1 MFSYSTLALNAPAP
15 SSGTLLSCGAAGS
28 PHGGPFLD
36 QSRMATP
43 SSLPDAEPPRTLRD
57 LKRGAPKDQAVGTPA
72 VLNSLRHI
80 QTQAGL
86 IRGTSALLRAN
97 QKGGFDCP
105 SCAWPDPDGERSSFE
120 FCENG
125 AKAIATEATTKRAD
139 PAFFAQHSIADLAA
153 QSDFW
158 LNDAG
163 RLTEPMVLAADAT
176 HYRPLSW
183 DDAFALIAEELH
195 ACARPDDAIFYTSG
209 RASNEA
215 AFLYQLFARQFGT
228 NNLPDCSNMCH
239 ESSGAA
245 LKATVGIGKGTVTL
259 EDIEHTDCLLVIGQN
274 PGTNHP
280 RMLTSMEQTVKNG
293 GRIVS
298 VNPLL
303 ETGLKAFAHPQKLSG
318 ILGQATP
325 LNSLHIPVRLNGD
338 LPFLKGLLK
347 CVLEAENAAPG
358 TVVDQ
363 AFITDHTAGYDAL
376 VADLAT
382 IKWTDLTTQSGLTE
396 TQIRAAASVFIN
408 APEAI
413 TCWAMGLTQHH
424 NAVETIREVVNLHLL
439 TGKIGRPRS
448 GLCPVRGHSNVQGD
462 RTMGIWERPPTAFLD
477 ALDAEFDFQAPRE
490 FGYDTVEAI
499 EAMHAGKARVFFALG
514 GNFLSASPDTHYT
527 AAALRRCAL
536 TVQIST
542 KLNRG
547 HLVTGRRAL
556 ILPCLGRTE
565 QDLRGRRRQFVTV
578 ENSMGV
584 VHSSEGKLPPASP
597 HLLSE
602 VAIVCRTAAATL
614 GAKSTLP
621 WADFADDYALI
632 RERIARVIPGFTK
645 FNVRIH
651 QPGGFYLPNPVKARR
666 WDTADGKAHFTV
678 NPLNPL
684 VLEPGQL
691 LLQTFRSHDQ
701 FNTTIYGHNDRYR
714 GITNERRV
722 IFLNREDMADRGLT
736 AEQPVDITSHFHG
749 ETRTAQLFL
758 VVPYDTPRGC
768 AAAYYPEANVLV
780 PIHATANISRTP
792 TSKSIVITVAPHH
805 AASAH
810 GV

>member
-1 MFSYSTLALNAPAP
+1 MPVASQST
-15 SSGTLLSCGAAGS
+15 
-28 PHGGPFLD
+28 
-36 QSRMATP
+36 
-43 SSLPDAEPPRTLRD
+43 LPDAEPPRRLLD
-57 LKRGAPKDQAVGTPA
+57 LKRGAPAKKAVGTPA
-72 VLNSLRHI
+72 VVNSLRHI
-80 QTQAGL
+80 HEQAGL
-86 IRGTSALLRAN
+86 ARGTAALLKAN

-105 SCAWPDPDGERSSFE
+105 SCAWPDPDGKRSSFE

-125 AKAIATEATTKRAD
+125 AKAIATETTRKRAD
-139 PAFFAQHSIADLAA
+139 ATFFAAHSLTELGDW
-153 QSDFW
+153 SDHD

-163 RLTEPMVLAADAT
+163 RLTEPMVLNSGDT
-176 HYRPLSW
+176 HYRPISW
-183 DDAFALIAEELH
+183 DEAFALVAQELN
-195 ACARPDDAIFYTSG
+195 ACTSPDEASFYTSG

-215 AFLYQLFARQFGT
+215 AFLYQLFVRQYGT

-245 LKATVGIGKGTVTL
+245 LKQTVGIGKGSVTL

-293 GRIVS
+293 GRIIS

-303 ETGLKAFAHPQKLSG
+303 ETGLKAFSHPQKLSG
-318 ILGQATP
+318 LLGQATP
-325 LNSLHIPVRLNGD
+325 LQSLHVPVRINGD
-338 LPFLKGLLK
+338 LPFIKGLLK
-347 CVLEAENAAPG
+347 CVLEAEAKAPG

-363 AFITDHTAGYDAL
+363 AFITDHTTGYNELIASLAD
-376 VADLAT
+376 VSWADLCS
-382 IKWTDLTTQSGLTE
+382 QSGLTE
-396 TQIRAAASVFIN
+396 SQIRTAADAFIS
-408 APEAI
+408 AEEAI

-462 RTMGIWERPPTAFLD
+462 RTMGIWERPPAAFLD
-477 ALDAEFDFQAPRE
+477 QLDREFRFTAPRE
-490 FGYDTVEAI
+490 FGYDVVEAI
-499 EAMHAGKARVFFALG
+499 EAMHAGKTRVFCALG

-527 AAALRRCAL
+527 ADALRRCAL
-536 TVQIST
+536 TVQVST
-542 KLNRG
+542 KLNRS
-547 HLVTGRRAL
+547 HLVTGTRAL

-565 QDLRGRRRQFVTV
+565 ADVHGEQSQFVTV

-584 VHSSEGKLPPASP
+584 VHSSEGRLTPASP
-597 HLLSE
+597 HLRSE
-602 VAIVCRTAAATL
+602 VQIVCGMAAATL
-614 GAKSTLP
+614 GERSTVAWLEL
-621 WADFADDYALI
+621 ANDYNRI
-632 RERIARVIPGFTK
+632 RDHIERVVPGFEK

-651 QPGGFYLPNPVKARR
+651 QPGGFYLPNGVKNRR
-666 WDTADGKAHFTV
+666 WDTASGKAEFTV
-678 NPLNPL
+678 NPLNPIR
-684 VLEPGQL
+684 LEPGQL

-722 IFLNREDMADRGLT
+722 IFMNREDMAQRGLV

-749 ETRTAQLFL
+749 ETRTAKLFL
-758 VVPYDTPRGC
+758 VIPYDTPRGC

-792 TSKSIVITVAPHH
+792 ASKSVIVTVAP
-805 AASAH
+805 ADER
-810 GV
+810 